1 MQQCLSL
8 SPFLNCREA
17 VVRFEAKE
25 EEEEIH
31 SAPALVKEAKPVAAN
46 NEVVKEAVPVVQE
59 AKEEMVK
66 EEVDMEEQDYIRHVT
81 NTNMKRPGVEN
92 RTFNNIAFR

>member
-1 MQQCLSL
+1 M
-8 SPFLNCREA
+8 
-17 VVRFEAKE
+17 RFEAKE

-46 NEVVKEAVPVVQE
+46 NEVIKEAVPVVQE

-66 EEVDMEEQDYIRHVT
+66 EEVEMEGE
-81 NTNMKRPGVEN
+81 
-92 RTFNNIAFR
+92 